1 MKNGRVAVIIPTYNE
16 ERYIADCLQSV
27 FVQDYGSANLDI
39 MVVDGGSLDD
49 TRRIVR
55 EIAAREPNVRL
66 IENPRKIQASA
77 FNIGVAASDAPFIVR
92 LDAHAVYA
100 PDYISLCVKHLEEN
114 GRYGNVGGRW
124 DIRARRSSLIAD
136 ANAVLNRM
144 RFGIG
149 GADFRVG
156 GRAGE
161 VDTVP
166 FGAFRRETVEKIGG
180 MNESLPRGEDN
191 EYNARIRAAGYAVY
205 FDPRIVSTYYARPT
219 VGASLRQMYANGV
232 SIGILWMKYRAAVGL
247 RHLVPLLF
255 VCSLVVGGISALF
268 VPFFRYLLLAEIVV
282 YAVADLFSCAV
293 ASRRAGWRNMLV
305 LPWLIP
311 MVHISYGIGTFVGIV
326 KSNNR

>member
-1 MKNGRVAVIIPTYNE
+1 MNRRVAIIIPTYNE

-27 FVQDYGSANLDI
+27 FCQNYDPAELDI
-39 MVVDGGSLDD
+39 MVVDGGSRDA
-49 TRRIVR
+49 TCRIVR
-55 EIAAREPNVRL
+55 EIAERRPNVRL
-66 IENPRKIQASA
+66 IENPRKIQSSA
-77 FNIGVAASDAPFIVR
+77 FNIGVASSDAPFIVR

-100 PDYISLCVKHLEEN
+100 PDYVSLCVKHLTEHE
-114 GRYGNVGGRW
+114 RYGNVGGRW
-124 DIRARRSSLIAD
+124 DIRARRSTLIAD

-166 FGAFRRETVEKIGG
+166 FGAFRRETVEKVGG

-191 EYNARIRAAGYAVY
+191 EYNARIHAAGYKIY
-205 FDPRIVSTYYARPT
+205 FDPQIVSTYYARPT
-219 VGASLRQMYANGV
+219 VGSSLRQMYANGV
-232 SIGILWMKYRAAVGL
+232 SIGILWMKYRAAVGM

-255 VCSLVVGGISALF
+255 VCSLVLGGILALF
-268 VPFFRYLLLAEIVV
+268 FLFFRYLLLAEIVV
-282 YAVADLFSCAV
+282 YAAADLFSCAA

-311 MVHISYGIGTFVGIV
+311 MIHFAYGIGTFVGIV
-326 KSNNR
+326 KSYNR